1 MRLPCEF
8 ASSIT
13 VTVQDHKPL
22 VASDLQGL
30 TLRSDK
36 LVGLTVNVGG
46 GVLGNEQVHVT
57 VSGLTPPEPVKVK
70 VSF

>member
-1 MRLPCEF
+1 MPCEF

-30 TLRSDK
+30 PLKSDK
-36 LVGLTVNVGG
+36 LVGLTVNVGVG
-46 GVLGNEQVHVT
+46 DEQAQVT
-57 VSGLTPPEPVKVK
+57 VSGFTPPEPVKVK